1 MEPVKMEG
9 QGDMEDAAQ
18 TQEQKAKAV
27 DESVICIRVAP
38 QNEEDAATA
47 DQEDD
52 PAMPV
57 MKIAM
62 AKTAI
67 PEDQEM

>member
-38 QNEEDAATA
+38 QNEEDAITA
-47 DQEDD
+47 EAEEVQEK
-52 PAMPV
+52 PAMQISV
-57 MKIAM
+57 
-62 AKTAI
+62 AKMGIT
-67 PEDQEM
+67 EDLGM